1 MSDNLSQNEI
11 FKIYNYNKTS
21 QTECTPI
28 NKKRKA
34 NESPETDERILRFT
48 AAAKRKR
55 QRLDKKI
62 KDKIIQHATSP
73 IVSILL
79 NGVLTDIDII
89 KVPELRQLLINK
101 NLNSKGNKQELKDKL
116 KEVKYFFTNIVN

>member
-11 FKIYNYNKTS
+11 FKIYNYNKTP

-28 NKKRKA
+28 NKKRKS

-79 NGVLTDIDII
+79 NGVLTDIDNI

-101 NLNSKGNKQELKDKL
+101 NLNSKGNKLW
-116 KEVKYFFTNIVN
+116 